1 MLMSTERKGCVKWFK
16 YFLDLLWV
24 RFNCAKFHHY
34 RICVTDFG
42 EGGLFTPPPL
52 HLWAVLK
59 KPILNRVNFWISN
72 RLWCS
77 ISSLKIVIIKFH
89 MVPPVFYFDP
99 QYTLIWE
106 KSSQFGK
113 QNTLTLDN
121 SILLKQTKGGKNL
134 HNMFC
139 SLRQA
144 GKNCQFMD

>member
-1 MLMSTERKGCVKWFK
+1 
-16 YFLDLLWV
+16 
-24 RFNCAKFHHY
+24 
-34 RICVTDFG
+34 
-42 EGGLFTPPPL
+42 
-52 HLWAVLK
+52 
-59 KPILNRVNFWISN
+59 
-72 RLWCS
+72 
-77 ISSLKIVIIKFH
+77 
-89 MVPPVFYFDP
+89 MVPPVFYFGP

-144 GKNCQFMD
+144 GKKLSVYGLGFHILTISMANVEAGHDFHLHTTRSPAPILFS

>member
-1 MLMSTERKGCVKWFK
+1 
-16 YFLDLLWV
+16 
-24 RFNCAKFHHY
+24 
-34 RICVTDFG
+34 
-42 EGGLFTPPPL
+42 
-52 HLWAVLK
+52 
-59 KPILNRVNFWISN
+59 
-72 RLWCS
+72 
-77 ISSLKIVIIKFH
+77 

-121 SILLKQTKGGKNL
+121 SILLKQIKRGKNL

-144 GKNCQFMD
+144 GKKLSVYGLGFHILTISMANVEAGHDFHLHITRSPAPILFS